1 MNTTKNVSIA
11 IAGAG
16 GRMGGRLIALA
27 AEDPVLEIVAATE
40 AAGHAAVGKDAGV
53 VAGVEPLGVTITE
66 TPDPDALAGALLID
80 FTTPEA
86 TRQNIAFCERSGVGM
101 VVGTTGLTDA
111 DQAAIDKAAARAPM
125 LWASNYSLVVNVLFE
140 LAARAADML
149 GGGFDIEIL
158 EAHHRFKKDAPS
170 GTALT
175 LAQRICEA
183 AGREFDRDVVFT
195 RHGDDV
201 TRQPNEITMQTLRI
215 GDHPGEH
222 TAYFAGLGERLEIKH
237 VSTSRDSYVKGALQA
252 AKWLAGRPA
261 GRYGMNDVLGL

>member
-1 MNTTKNVSIA
+1 MNTTKHVNLA

-16 GRMGGRLIALA
+16 GRMGGRLIALGSED
-27 AEDPVLEIVAATE
+27 AELEIVAATE
-40 AAGHAAVGKDAGV
+40 APGHPAIGKDAGA
-53 VAGVEPLGVTITE
+53 VAGVEPLGVTIT
-66 TPDPDALAGALLID
+66 DSLDADTLAGALLID

-86 TRQNIAFCERSGVGM
+86 TRRHIAFCERSGVGM
-101 VVGTTGLTDA
+101 VVGTTGLSDA
-111 DQAAIDKAAARAPM
+111 DQAAIDRAAARAPM

-149 GGGFDIEIL
+149 GDGFDIEIL

-175 LAQRICEA
+175 LARRICET
-183 AGREFDRDVVFT
+183 AGRDFDRDLVFT
-195 RHGDDV
+195 RHGDEV

-222 TAYFAGLGERLEIKH
+222 TAYFAGLGERLEIRH
-237 VSTSRDSYVKGALQA
+237 VSTSRDSYVKGALAA

-261 GRYGMNDVLGL
+261 GRYGMKDVLGL